1 MPLAFV
7 FDNQH
12 ALEKILPKLDKQAIA
27 YQVKTSGAK
36 TELWVNDPNA
46 VLAVKKYCQ
55 RQFLNQQRTVNIKNL
70 KAAPVTSALI
80 VISLLVALVTQLGS
94 HFIELFLM
102 AQMQYYPRDWFYYEG
117 VGFAWHAISPIFL
130 HFSIEHL
137 VFNALSL
144 WYLGSVLERSVGHVF
159 YSGMIVLLG
168 LLGNFAQLW
177 ASGPLFGGLSGVVY
191 GLMAFA
197 CVYQYFKQDL
207 GIPKALFY
215 VAAIWLLLGVSGVF
229 SSIGLFNM
237 ANAAHIGGLLGGL
250 IFSLAYLGFEK
261 IKPLN

>member
-7 FDNQH
+7 FEDPIV
-12 ALEKILPKLDKQAIA
+12 LEKIRSELDKQAIA
-27 YQVKTSGAK
+27 YYVKENDAK
-36 TELWVNDPNA
+36 TELWVDDPNVA
-46 VLAVKKYCQ
+46 LSVEKYCQ
-55 RQFLNQQRTVNIKNL
+55 GQFLNQQRTMNIKNL
-70 KAAPVTSALI
+70 KAVPVTSALI
-80 VISLLVALVTQLGS
+80 VISLLVALITQLGS
-94 HFIELFLM
+94 HFVEWFLM

-137 VFNALSL
+137 VFNGLSL
-144 WYLGSVLERSVGHVF
+144 WYLGSVLERCVGHVF
-159 YSGMIVLLG
+159 YMGMVILLG

-177 ASGPLFGGLSGVVY
+177 TSGPLFGGLSGVVY

-197 CVYQYFKQDL
+197 CVYQYYKQDL

-215 VAAIWLLLGVSGVF
+215 VAAVWLLLGVSGVF

-237 ANAAHIGGLLGGL
+237 ANAAHLGGLLGGL
-250 IFSLAYLGFEK
+250 IFFLVYLAIGKL
-261 IKPLN
+261 KPLN

>member
-7 FDNQH
+7 FDNPQ
-12 ALEKILPKLDKQAIA
+12 ALEKILSELDKQAIA
-27 YQVKTSGAK
+27 YQVKENEAT

-46 VLAVKKYCQ
+46 ASAVKKYCQ
-55 RQFLNQQRTVNIKNL
+55 GQFLNQQRTVNIKNL
-70 KAAPVTSALI
+70 KTVPVTSALI
-80 VISLLVALVTQLGS
+80 LISLLVALITQLGS
-94 HFIELFLM
+94 HFIEWFLM

-137 VFNALSL
+137 IFNALSL
-144 WYLGSVLERSVGHVF
+144 WYLGSVLERCVGPVF
-159 YSGMIVLLG
+159 YMGMVVLLG

-177 ASGPLFGGLSGVVY
+177 VSGPLFGGLSGVVY

-197 CVYQYFKQDL
+197 CVYQYLKQDL

-215 VAAIWLLLGVSGVF
+215 VAAVWLLLGVSGVF

-237 ANAAHIGGLLGGL
+237 ANAAHVGGLLGGL
-250 IFSLAYLGFEK
+250 ILSLVYLAFEK
-261 IKPLN
+261 IKPTN

>member
-7 FDNQH
+7 FDDSQS
-12 ALEKILPKLDKQAIA
+12 LERVLSQLDKEGIP
-27 YQVKTSGAK
+27 YRVTEDNHKK
-36 TELWVNDPNA
+36 ELWVDDSNA
-46 VLAVKKYCQ
+46 AEAVNKYCH
-55 RQFLNQQRTVNIKNL
+55 RQSLNQQRSVNLKNL
-70 KAAPVTSALI
+70 KAVPITSALML
-80 VISLLVALVTQLGS
+80 ISLLVALITQLGN
-94 HFIELFLM
+94 HFIEWFLI

-117 VGFAWHAISPIFL
+117 IAFAWHAISPIFL

-137 VFNALSL
+137 IFNILSF
-144 WYLGSVLERSVGHVF
+144 WYLGSVLERNLGHA
-159 YSGMIVLLG
+159 YYTGMVILLS

-197 CVYQYFKQDL
+197 CVYQTFKQDL
-207 GIPKALFY
+207 GIPKGLFY
-215 VAAIWLLLGVSGVF
+215 VAAIWLLLGISGVL

-237 ANAAHIGGLLGGL
+237 ANAAHVGGLLGGL
-250 IFSLAYLGFEK
+250 FLSLVYLAYGK